1 MNKERILTL
10 ADIIEAQPHT
20 GVDAE
25 KGFNMNSILHNY
37 CNTPCCIAGWAVWEA
52 QGRPER
58 VDRYKYETGLE
69 IPAAEYLEMPLDPQH
84 DCGSAMRLFYPD
96 DDEIN
101 DRNYQDLQPS
111 EAAKV
116 LRHLAET
123 GKVDWSIINE

>member
-1 MNKERILTL
+1 MNKERILAL
-10 ADIIEAQPHT
+10 ADLIEAQPHT
-20 GVDAE
+20 DVDS
-25 KGFNMNSILHNY
+25 KHGFNMNSILHL
-37 CNTPCCIAGWAVWEA
+37 CGTPCCIAGWAVWEA

-84 DCGSAMRLFYPD
+84 YCGPAMQLFYPVD
-96 DDEIN
+96 DDIN
-101 DRNYQDLQPS
+101 DRNYKDLQPV

-123 GKVDWSIINE
+123 GEVDWSIINE